1 MSTKIFFMESIA
13 LDNLRLANLLLIRS
27 DTNVMMPINNQ
38 DKIKFENF
46 QIAVQHSHY
55 HYFLN
60 TMHQQ

>member
-46 QIAVQHSHY
+46 QISVQHSHY